1 MREVP
6 LERDSTIAINGAF
19 WVEVANPEHPFTAIL
34 TSRSRGTCLIH
45 LIQCRK
51 ENQNFCCSALL
62 HEHLLEEGKEE
73 LWEVAWRNEQN
84 CPDFNVSFAKV
95 QGIQP
100 KQPQASKVSQ
110 INGQ

>member
-1 MREVP
+1 M
-6 LERDSTIAINGAF
+6 
-19 WVEVANPEHPFTAIL
+19 
-34 TSRSRGTCLIH
+34 
-45 LIQCRK
+45 
-51 ENQNFCCSALL
+51 

-100 KQPQASKVSQ
+100 KQPQASKVAYVPPSMRNKVKPVATFKPSEDEPAQNAKVGQIQSQ
-110 INGQ
+110 

>member
-1 MREVP
+1 M
-6 LERDSTIAINGAF
+6 
-19 WVEVANPEHPFTAIL
+19 
-34 TSRSRGTCLIH
+34 
-45 LIQCRK
+45 
-51 ENQNFCCSALL
+51 

-100 KQPQASKVSQ
+100 KQPQASKVTQ
-110 INGQ
+110 KQLVLCALLLKNCT